1 MSLDLPP
8 TYDDL
13 TFLSPLSDQRAAG
26 LVAFLTGHAPGTVL
40 DLGCGWGELLLR
52 VLERAPDAHG
62 HGVDQ
67 DEAALAHGR
76 DLAAARGLTDR
87 VRFESADIR
96 ALTEPAEA
104 VICIAASQI
113 WGESVDAAGPLDYVA
128 ALTALRALLPRGGR
142 LVYGEGIWS
151 RPPTPAAV
159 APLAGRDDEYVD
171 LGTLTRLATDLGF
184 AVLGAGEASLDEW
197 DEFEG
202 GFTAGYARWLLDHDD
217 DHPDAE
223 RVRDLA
229 ARQRAAYFDGYRGTL
244 GLAYLRLVAL

>member
-26 LVAFLTGHAPGTVL
+26 LVDFLAAEAPATVL

-52 VLERAPDAHG
+52 VLERVPSEQGQGFEEEGSAPAH
-62 HGVDQ
+62 
-67 DEAALAHGR
+67 AR
-76 DLAAARGLTDR
+76 DLAPRRALATR
-87 VRFESADIR
+87 VRFEAADAR
-96 ALTEPAEA
+96 ALTGPADA
-104 VICIAASQI
+104 VICVAASQI
-113 WGESVDAAGPLDYVA
+113 WGEPVEVAGPLDYVA
-128 ALTALRALLPRGGR
+128 ALTALRPLLARGGR

-151 RPPTPAAV
+151 RPPTPAAT
-159 APLAGRDDEYVD
+159 APLAGRDDEYVS
-171 LGTLTRLATDLGF
+171 LGMLTRLATEHGF

-202 GFTAGYARWLLDHDD
+202 GFTAGYARWLLDHPD

-223 RVRDLA
+223 QVRGLA
-229 ARQRAAYFDGYRGTL
+229 TRQRAAYFEGYRGVL
-244 GLAYLRLVAL
+244 GLVYLRLVAL